1 MPIPSATTQPIQTLQ
16 IIREYLEARE
26 LDADSRQDLLDILD
40 GIPPDDG
47 SQVLDVQSDTSHEI
61 HSITATTSTIPVP
74 R

>member
-1 MPIPSATTQPIQTLQ
+1 MPIPSATTHPIQTLQ

-47 SQVLDVQSDTSHEI
+47 SPVLDAQSDTSHEI